1 MDSIDFVQ
9 LSQGEMKL
17 LQAIDAIQTIPS
29 GAGHFLTTG
38 RRSFW
43 ISRVLM
49 ATLHLE
55 FCCGQF
61 GHPLSRPPPAE
72 GMKGQ
77 VWTDPILIGA
87 VDGITLVRIKFWK
100 MVSAAMAVGT
110 LLAGCVRFKPQPLSS
125 AQVVADYGARS
136 LDNPELK
143 EFLEGN
149 VRHES
154 FAWPLPSWDLTKLV
168 LAAFF
173 YHPDLDVARA
183 RWAVVQ
189 AGKKIAAER
198 PNPTIS
204 VNPAYD
210 TTTLIPSPWVVT
222 ASLDIPIE
230 TAGKRGYRVAQAT
243 QLSEAARLNIASVA
257 WVVRSRVRQRLVE
270 LYTARE
276 TEVLLNEQ
284 HSIQMENLR
293 LLENQYQAGAVSA
306 FEVTQARIAA
316 DSTRLALRDTERQSA
331 EARVQ
336 LADAIGV
343 HVRALEGVTLSFAAL
358 NELPVDIPAD
368 EARRQ
373 ALLNRADILGALAEY
388 AASQSALQLEI
399 ARQYPDVHLS
409 PGYEFDQGDNKWSL
423 GPSVT
428 LPVFNQ
434 NKGAI
439 AEAAAKRAEA
449 AANFNALQA
458 GVVAEIERAAAGYR
472 VALQKKDDTDALRTN
487 LLKQERTAQAML
499 DAGEISKA
507 ELSALRLQ
515 LNAAALARLDA
526 LTKSQ
531 QALGALEDALQ
542 NPIGVPTSAW
552 QTSPRLSDTRKL
564 APQP

>member
-1 MDSIDFVQ
+1 VCST
-9 LSQGEMKL
+9 
-17 LQAIDAIQTIPS
+17 AI
-29 GAGHFLTTG
+29 
-38 RRSFW
+38 
-43 ISRVLM
+43 
-49 ATLHLE
+49 LHLE

-61 GHPLSRPPPAE
+61 SHPLSRPPPAE
-72 GMKGQ
+72 GKKGQ
-77 VWTDPILIGA
+77 VWTDPILTGA
-87 VDGITLVRIKFWK
+87 VGGITLVRIKFWK
-100 MVSAAMAVGT
+100 IISVATAVGT

-125 AQVVADYGARS
+125 AQVVADYDARS

-143 EFLEGN
+143 EFLARN
-149 VRHES
+149 LPHES
-154 FAWPLPSWDLTKLV
+154 LAWPRPSWDLTNLV

-189 AGKKIAAER
+189 AGKQIAAER

-257 WVVRSRVRQRLVE
+257 WAVRSRVRQRLVE
-270 LYTARE
+270 LYAARE
-276 TEVLLNEQ
+276 TEVLLKEQ
-284 HSIQMENLR
+284 QSIQMENLR
-293 LLENQYQAGAVSA
+293 LLENQYRAGAVSA

-316 DSTRLALRDTERQSA
+316 DSTHLALRDTERQSA

-343 HVRALEGVTLSFAAL
+343 PVNALEGVTLSFAAL
-358 NELPVDIPAD
+358 GELPADIPTN

-449 AANFNALQA
+449 AASFNVLQA